1 MPGGDGGLNAQP
13 TGYVLFQKVAQ
24 TAFFKEYRE
33 PTYQRRYKEHPQQT
47 PKGPPA
53 LPNET

>member
-1 MPGGDGGLNAQP
+1 MPGGDGGLNAQA